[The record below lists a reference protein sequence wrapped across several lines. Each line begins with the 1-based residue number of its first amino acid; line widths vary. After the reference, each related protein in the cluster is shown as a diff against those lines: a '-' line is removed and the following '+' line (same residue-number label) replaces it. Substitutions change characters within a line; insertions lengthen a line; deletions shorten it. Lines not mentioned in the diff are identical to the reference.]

1 MEGSSYRL
9 TSRLRNLTVGNLSK
23 MKWLKKKKWTTF
35 CLLKYSILNTLEYF
49 FV

>member
-23 MKWLKKKKWTTF
+23 MKWLKKKKEVDHFLPFKIQYT
-35 CLLKYSILNTLEYF
+35 EYT
-49 FV
+49 